1 MNEHKYADILRAIA
15 DGKQI
20 QGANGDWDE
29 PEHFT
34 WNDVTHEDVLEAISL
49 GEKYEPLVYR
59 VKPEKVY
66 PVTSYTGGEL
76 REIYLEDNDEEFE
89 EALVRIANAV
99 LKRYIDEQG
108 SK

>member
-1 MNEHKYADILRAIA
+1 MKEHKYAEILRAIA

-20 QGANGDWDE
+20 QGANGEANE

-34 WNDVTHEDVLEAISL
+34 WKDVTHASALTGISL
-49 GEKYEPLVYR
+49 GEKYEPLFYR

-66 PVTSYTGGEL
+66 PVTSYTGEEL
-76 REIYLEDNDEEFE
+76 DNMWMKAPSSHND
-89 EALVRIANAV
+89 ALVYIANAV

-108 SK
+108 E